1 MNSESDEVISF
12 MSEQTTTQINFN
24 EALNI
29 LNNISK
35 ESFSS
40 DVWIPSLK
48 RSVKIQ
54 EITAKQQKTLIESAI
69 DSTVLKSTFSKYFY
83 EIVCSN
89 CSEDKEIVEKFT
101 TIDKHSI
108 AFSMRY
114 QISDKIKVLF
124 QEEPKIESDVNI
136 SDVLNNFK
144 EYTHPE
150 AEIINFSKNSVELE
164 VLIDIPTFSEESKF
178 DSYIYG
184 KEKKSDEVEEIKNII
199 TGAFLGET
207 SKYIRQVKLNGT
219 DFDYQSMHI
228 PQKIQFVEKLPAALV
243 QNILEKVVKW
253 RGEINNLSTVK
264 YEEVSK
270 IIEVDSMLFVGS

>member
-1 MNSESDEVISF
+1 MNLESDEVISF

-89 CSEDKEIVEKFT
+89 CSEDKEIVEKYNSKIST
-101 TIDKHSI
+101 L
-108 AFSMRY
+108 FSEHV
-114 QISDKIKVLF
+114 KIFRLF
-124 QEEPKIESDVNI
+124 
-136 SDVLNNFK
+136 F
-144 EYTHPE
+144 
-150 AEIINFSKNSVELE
+150 VEL
-164 VLIDIPTFSEESKF
+164 SN
-178 DSYIYG
+178 
-184 KEKKSDEVEEIKNII
+184 KKSDYWGKLSLEGSNYDILKQIYENKTQKSVINMEKNNLILMRFKKVIMVSPDKAIEEINI
-199 TGAFLGET
+199 T
-207 SKYIRQVKLNGT
+207 SLS
-219 DFDYQSMHI
+219 DS
-228 PQKIQFVEKLPAALV
+228 ELV
-243 QNILEKVVKW
+243 PMK
-253 RGEINNLSTVK
+253 
-264 YEEVSK
+264 
-270 IIEVDSMLFVGS
+270 M